1 MVTRHLRTPAY
12 LVLACSLAQ
21 CASLG
26 RRASLAY
33 TAIAAQLAP
42 DEVRVQIDRSF
53 VEAYKDRVTI
63 DATFTVDESSPAPN
77 PIVFDGDLHFAG
89 RAPEIGLRMVG
100 EIKNAREV
108 EATVVLVQ
116 RAATTHQPIKLSG
129 AWRIWAEHSLG
140 RPEQQG
146 RPLAPI
152 ETPHPEHVFEIH
164 PITRLGTIDL
174 LETLHPVE
182 GYKPGSAKP
191 IFESYQGAKLKLR
204 ATPASVTFDTPTWL
218 YNDVHFL
225 MEITETSQR
234 VVSDGRFVTAKVLDL
249 EGNLLVEQLRMVF
262 VKGSAPERAV
272 SRLSRGARLHLWGI
286 PRLDFAEISR
296 RVTASSNPSIVDESP
311 LPYEMIVVGV
321 YPDQS

>member
-1 MVTRHLRTPAY
+1 MVKRSLRAAGY
-12 LVLACSLAQ
+12 LLLAFSLAQ

-63 DATFTVDESSPAPN
+63 DATFTVDEASPSPN

-108 EATVVLVQ
+108 DAAVALVQ
-116 RAATTHQPIKLSG
+116 RAAKTRQPIKLTG

-140 RPEQQG
+140 RPEEQG
-146 RPLAPI
+146 RPLARI

-164 PITRLGTIDL
+164 PIIKLGSIGL
-174 LETLHPVE
+174 LQTLHPVE
-182 GYKPGSAKP
+182 GYKPGGAKP
-191 IFESYQGAKLKLR
+191 IFGSYQGAKLKLR
-204 ATPASVTFDTPTWL
+204 ATPTTVTFDTPTWL

-225 MEITETSQR
+225 MELTEAGQQ
-234 VVSDGRFVTAKVLDL
+234 VVSDGRFVTARVLDL
-249 EGNLLVEQLRMVF
+249 DGNLLVEQLRMVF
-262 VKGSAPERAV
+262 VKGSAPEQAV
-272 SRLSRGARLHLWGI
+272 SRLSRGGRLHLWGL

-296 RVTASSNPSIVDESP
+296 RVRASPNPSIVDEGP
-311 LPYEMIVVGV
+311 MPYEIIVVGV
-321 YPDQS
+321 YPDQL

>member
-1 MVTRHLRTPAY
+1 MLSRHLRTAGY

-53 VEAYKDRVTI
+53 VEAYKNRVTI
-63 DATFTVDESSPAPN
+63 EATFTVDESSPSPN

-108 EATVVLVQ
+108 DAAVALVQ
-116 RAATTHQPIKLSG
+116 RAASTREPIKLSG

-140 RPEQQG
+140 RTEEQG
-146 RPLAPI
+146 RPLARI

-164 PITRLGTIDL
+164 PITKLGSIGL

-182 GYKPGSAKP
+182 GYKPGGAKP
-191 IFESYQGAKLKLR
+191 TFDSYQGAKLKLR
-204 ATPASVTFDTPTWL
+204 ATATTVTFDTPTWL

-225 MEITETSQR
+225 MELTEAGQQ
-234 VVSDGRFVTAKVLDL
+234 VVSDGRFVTARVLDL
-249 EGNLLVEQLRMVF
+249 DGNMLVEQLRMVF
-262 VKGSAPERAV
+262 VKGSPPEHAV

-286 PRLDFAEISR
+286 PRLNFAEISR
-296 RVTASSNPSIVDESP
+296 RVGASSNPAIVDESP
-311 LPYEMIVVGV
+311 LPYEIIVVGV